1 MSGGGDPDLRVYV
14 VTDPALT
21 PPDVLVER
29 CLAAVDG
36 GATLVQLR
44 DKSAAPA
51 ALTAMARELVA
62 ALHPTGVP
70 LIVNDDVEVALAA
83 GAAGVH
89 VGVADLPPVRAREML
104 GPDAIVGWSVEDVR
118 QLDDAAA
125 LAACSYIAA
134 SPVWA
139 TPTKTDTASALGL
152 AGVAALRARTDLPIV
167 GIGGI
172 GTPDRAADVMRA
184 GADGVAVVSAVFG
197 AADVRAAARVLR
209 TTVDE
214 VRQMRGVHR

>member
-1 MSGGGDPDLRVYV
+1 MSGGGDPDLRLYV

-21 PPDVLVER
+21 PADVLVER

-44 DKSAAPA
+44 DKLAAPA

-62 ALHPTGVP
+62 ALRPTGVP

-89 VGVADLPPVRAREML
+89 VGVGDLPPGRAREIL

-118 QLDDAAA
+118 QLDDVATV
-125 LAACSYIAA
+125 AACSYIAA
-134 SPVWA
+134 SPVWT
-139 TPTKTDTASALGL
+139 TPTKTDTAPALGL
-152 AGVAALRARTDLPIV
+152 AGVTALRARTDLPIV

-172 GTPDRAADVMRA
+172 GTPDRAADVVRA

-209 TTVDE
+209 TAVDD